1 MSSVLVAKCK
11 SCDYEVHIPITE
23 DQLLKY
29 KNGETIQRVL
39 PNVSPDDRELFIS
52 GLCGKCFDKMFA

>member
-1 MSSVLVAKCK
+1 MSSVLVAECK

-23 DQLLKY
+23 DQLSQY
-29 KNGETIQRVL
+29 KNGEPIQKVL

-52 GLCGKCFDKMFA
+52 GLCGKCFDKIFA

>member
-1 MSSVLVAKCK
+1 MSNVLVAECK

-23 DQLLKY
+23 DQLSQY
-29 KNGETIQRVL
+29 KNGEPIQKVL

-52 GLCGKCFDKMFA
+52 GLCGKCFDKIFA